1 MPQEVQKSGDLL
13 GEEGGGTQCFPAFK
27 LSLPGKLDSQ
37 MNFINLLGNCG
48 KIKESIFSFCHS
60 ISSVKNMRKSIIALH
75 SLGSQIVFELHL
87 NAQNIQDIIETKRHP
102 TSTP

>member
-1 MPQEVQKSGDLL
+1 
-13 GEEGGGTQCFPAFK
+13 
-27 LSLPGKLDSQ
+27 
-37 MNFINLLGNCG
+37 
-48 KIKESIFSFCHS
+48 
-60 ISSVKNMRKSIIALH
+60 MRKSIIALH

>member
-1 MPQEVQKSGDLL
+1 MGICWGKR
-13 GEEGGGTQCFPAFK
+13 EGGGHSVFLHLK
-27 LSLPGKLDSQ
+27 LSLPQKLDSQ
-37 MNFINLLGNCG
+37 VNFINLLGNCG

-87 NAQNIQDIIETKRHP
+87 NAQNIQDIIETN
-102 TSTP
+102 STPPPLP